1 MDREEFFAELD
12 QLTPKEIEERL
23 SSWDKDQLLVVQDY
37 LSGKQ
42 AKAQSNEVVR
52 AATDAAWS
60 AAEVAMR
67 ANTKATIAIIIAVG
81 AMLAAITSAV
91 VALLGLQY

>member
-23 SSWDKDQLLVVQDY
+23 SSWDKDQLLVLQDY

-60 AAEVAMR
+60 VAEVAMR
-67 ANTKATIAIIIAVG
+67 ANTKATIAIIIAVS

-91 VALLGLQY
+91 VALLDLQY

>member
-37 LSGKQ
+37 LSGKR
-42 AKAQSNEVVR
+42 AKAQSNEVAR

-91 VALLGLQY
+91 VSLLGLQY

>member
-37 LSGKQ
+37 LSGKR
-42 AKAQSNEVVR
+42 AKAQSNEVTR

>member
-37 LSGKQ
+37 LSGKR
-42 AKAQSNEVVR
+42 AKAQSNEVAR

-81 AMLAAITSAV
+81 AMLGAITSAV

>member
-37 LSGKQ
+37 LSGKR
-42 AKAQSNEVVR
+42 AKAQSNEVAR